1 MTGSISQELLHE
13 ILDQYSLPWNGIHGI
28 AHWARVL
35 ENGRRLAGLSG
46 AKIEVVELFAVL
58 HDSRRTNEGVDYVHG
73 PDGAEYA
80 VRLRGRVIHL
90 PDADFDLLYEAC
102 AGHTNGH
109 TRADVTVQTCW
120 DADRLD
126 LGRVG
131 ITPKPKRLCTPAARD
146 PAILAWAESRS
157 RIRAVPGLI
166 REEWGLDFPG

>member
-1 MTGSISQELLHE
+1 MTGPISKELLTE
-13 ILDQYSLPWNGIHGI
+13 ILHQYPLPWNGIHGI
-28 AHWARVL
+28 SHWARVL
-35 ENGRRLAGLSG
+35 ENGRRLAVLTG

-58 HDSRRTNEGVDYVHG
+58 HDSRRTNEGVDYIHG
-73 PDGAEYA
+73 PQGAKYA
-80 VRLRGRVIHL
+80 AKIHDRFFWL
-90 PDADFDLLYEAC
+90 PDEDFALLQKAC

-131 ITPKPKRLCTPAARD
+131 ITPQPKRLCTPAARD

-157 RIRAVPGLI
+157 RILAVPELI
-166 REEWGLDFPG
+166 RTEWGLEYLR